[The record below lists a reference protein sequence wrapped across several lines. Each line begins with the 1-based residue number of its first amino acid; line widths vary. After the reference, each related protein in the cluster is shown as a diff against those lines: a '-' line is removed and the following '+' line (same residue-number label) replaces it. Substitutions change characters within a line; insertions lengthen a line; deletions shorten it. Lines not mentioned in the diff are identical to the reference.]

1 LQKDLERGIL
11 EYVHVYSLSNTI
23 LPAFVFIKKEQLYGF
38 PRCLALENPPDFC
51 ENPQGEYA
59 ENMRNLE

>member
-1 LQKDLERGIL
+1 
-11 EYVHVYSLSNTI
+11 

-38 PRCLALENPPDFC
+38 PRCLALGNPPDFS

-59 ENMRNLE
+59 EHMRNLEKLLRKSSKVGT